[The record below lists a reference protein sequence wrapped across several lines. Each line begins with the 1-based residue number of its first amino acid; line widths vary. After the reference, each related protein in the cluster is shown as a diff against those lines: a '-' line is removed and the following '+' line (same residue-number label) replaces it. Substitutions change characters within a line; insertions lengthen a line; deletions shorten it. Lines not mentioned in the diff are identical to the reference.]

1 MRFFCLDVAEKDEMF
16 HLALNFS
23 YFCSPNKRRD
33 EDLVLTSK
41 QRILFKHLILKY
53 LQMEKRIGTVI
64 IYVGDRQSAP
74 QLNEV
79 LSRHADI
86 IVCRQG
92 FPRPHYSL
100 ISVVLEGTTDRIGSL
115 TGQLGRIE
123 GIEVKSALLPIKN

>member
-1 MRFFCLDVAEKDEMF
+1 
-16 HLALNFS
+16 
-23 YFCSPNKRRD
+23 
-33 EDLVLTSK
+33 
-41 QRILFKHLILKY
+41 
-53 LQMEKRIGTVI
+53 MEKRIGTVI

-92 FPRPHYSL
+92 FPRQDYSL
-100 ISVVLEGTTDRIGSL
+100 ISVVFEGTTDRIGSL

-123 GIEVKSALLPIKN
+123 GINVKSALLPIEHPCGNPHPSASPAGDASSVTPTRPSFSASPAGDASSVTDIINQLHP

>member
-1 MRFFCLDVAEKDEMF
+1 MLT
-16 HLALNFS
+16 L
-23 YFCSPNKRRD
+23 KRCIIINY
-33 EDLVLTSK
+33 LI
-41 QRILFKHLILKY
+41 QRC

-86 IVCRQG
+86 IICRQG
-92 FPRPHYSL
+92 FPRQGYSL
-100 ISVVLEGTTDRIGSL
+100 ISVVFEGTTDRIGSL

-123 GIEVKSALLPIKN
+123 GIEVKSALLPIKNN